1 MTLLL
6 GNTSSIT
13 DNTSCGSPGV
23 IKIYIVALNMVKKMG
38 KPQGMAFYLYSLVET
53 AQAERTTWCF
63 KQIHTA
69 LEFTRI
75 ATGGGYKTIIVI
87 QYELIL
93 QLIYAIIIYYCI
105 FKFVYISLDWNI
117 LSVSVCVCFDK
128 F

>member
-13 DNTSCGSPGV
+13 DDTSCESPGV
-23 IKIYIVALNMVKKMG
+23 IKIYIVALNMMKKMG
-38 KPQGMAFYLYSLVET
+38 KPQGMAFYLGVQFTRNYSGRED
-53 AQAERTTWCF
+53 CMMF

-69 LEFTRI
+69 LEFTTI

-93 QLIYAIIIYYCI
+93 QLIYAIII
-105 FKFVYISLDWNI
+105 
-117 LSVSVCVCFDK
+117 
-128 F
+128 